1 MDSDKW
7 MMVTMGPQ
15 TVKWHLSFDTLLGVF
30 YTPSMRGGGLKT
42 LKWESADT
50 WPLIIFS
57 VLHRPDIRS
66 LGELW

>member
-30 YTPSMRGGGLKT
+30 YTPSVRWGRGGETVGVVSDFSFSFGLYNN
-42 LKWESADT
+42 
-50 WPLIIFS
+50 
-57 VLHRPDIRS
+57 
-66 LGELW
+66 